1 MVSTASQIV
10 RHTHRDA
17 SHFSYSRLEVLWA
30 VASFL
35 VLILCWDA
43 TFRLDQKVS
52 VPRVRIAHALEEERA
67 ARQSSSHPLTEFE

>member
-10 RHTHRDA
+10 RHTQREA
-17 SHFSYSRLEVLWA
+17 SRSSYSRLEVLWA
-30 VASFL
+30 VVSFL

-43 TFRLDQKVS
+43 TLRLDQKVS

-67 ARQSSSHPLTEFE
+67 VRQSSSHPLTEFE